1 MRILAVS
8 DTESTALWDHYNS
21 NKITNTDLILSCG
34 DLNPQYLSFLVSCTN
49 LPLLYVH
56 GNHDE
61 KYDQTPP
68 EGCICIDDKIY
79 VHEGIRILGLGG
91 CMPYKP
97 GKYMYTEKEMKRRLL
112 HIKHQLIFYR
122 GFDILLTHAPAQG
135 LGDGDDHAHQGYQT
149 FLGLLDKYQ
158 PKYMV
163 HDICICSMIIPC
175 SALCSTITP
184 RSSMRMRNTPG
195 NISVSDKKLIS

>member
-91 CMPYKP
+91 SMRYNN
-97 GKYMYTEKEMKRRLL
+97 GINQYTEKQMRARVGRLRFKL
-112 HIKHQLIFYR
+112 WRSGGI
-122 GFDILLTHAPAQG
+122 DILLTHSPALN
-135 LGDGDDHAHQGYQT
+135 LGDDKDLAHTGFAA
-149 FLGLLDKYQ
+149 FLDVMDKYHPQ
-158 PKYMV
+158 YMCHGHV
-163 HDICICSMIIPC
+163 HQSYRFDFKRVRHHGETTVINACGHYFLDIPEK
-175 SALCSTITP
+175 T
-184 RSSMRMRNTPG
+184 
-195 NISVSDKKLIS
+195 VSNPT

>member
-79 VHEGIRILGLGG
+79 V
-91 CMPYKP
+91 
-97 GKYMYTEKEMKRRLL
+97 
-112 HIKHQLIFYR
+112 YR
-122 GFDILLTHAPAQG
+122 ERNETTPVT
-135 LGDGDDHAHQGYQT
+135 YQT
-149 FLGLLDKYQ
+149 SADFLPGL
-158 PKYMV
+158 
-163 HDICICSMIIPC
+163 
-175 SALCSTITP
+175 
-184 RSSMRMRNTPG
+184 
-195 NISVSDKKLIS
+195 

>member
-1 MRILAVS
+1 MRIMAIS
-8 DTESTALWDHYNS
+8 DTESTA
-21 NKITNTDLILSCG
+21 
-34 DLNPQYLSFLVSCTN
+34 
-49 LPLLYVH
+49 LLYVH

-68 EGCICIDDKIY
+68 EECICIDDKIY

-112 HIKHQLIFYR
+112 HIKHQLIFYH

-135 LGDGDDHAHQGYQT
+135 LGDGDDHAHQGYEV
-149 FLGLLDKYQ
+149 FLKLLDKYQ

-163 HDICICSMIIPC
+163 HGHMHLQYDHSLKRI
-175 SALCSTITP
+175 
-184 RSSMRMRNTPG
+184 PG
-195 NISVSDKKLIS
+195 NIKFLFRDSLKIYYVGF

>member
-49 LPLLYVH
+49 IPLLYVH

-112 HIKHQLIFYR
+112 HIKHQLICSGIFQNS
-122 GFDILLTHAPAQG
+122 H
-135 LGDGDDHAHQGYQT
+135 T
-149 FLGLLDKYQ
+149 FNCIRIQL
-158 PKYMV
+158 V
-163 HDICICSMIIPC
+163 HIH
-175 SALCSTITP
+175 
-184 RSSMRMRNTPG
+184 RNTV
-195 NISVSDKKLIS
+195 NQYQRIIISM

>member
-79 VHEGIRILGLGG
+79 VHEASASSDWVDACPTNR
-91 CMPYKP
+91 
-97 GKYMYTEKEMKRRLL
+97 EN
-112 HIKHQLIFYR
+112 
-122 GFDILLTHAPAQG
+122 
-135 LGDGDDHAHQGYQT
+135 
-149 FLGLLDKYQ
+149 
-158 PKYMV
+158 
-163 HDICICSMIIPC
+163 ICIQ
-175 SALCSTITP
+175 
-184 RSSMRMRNTPG
+184 
-195 NISVSDKKLIS
+195 KKK

>member
-1 MRILAVS
+1 M
-8 DTESTALWDHYNS
+8 
-21 NKITNTDLILSCG
+21 
-34 DLNPQYLSFLVSCTN
+34 
-49 LPLLYVH
+49 LYVH

-135 LGDGDDHAHQGYQT
+135 LGDGDDHAHQAIKHSGSTGQ
-149 FLGLLDKYQ
+149 
-158 PKYMV
+158 V
-163 HDICICSMIIPC
+163 
-175 SALCSTITP
+175 SAKIYGTWTYASA
-184 RSSMRMRNTPG
+184 
-195 NISVSDKKLIS
+195 V

>member
-21 NKITNTDLILSCG
+21 NKITDLILSCG

-163 HDICICSMIIPC
+163 HGHMHLQYDHSLHRTMQYNNTQIINAYEKH
-175 SALCSTITP
+175 SWEY
-184 RSSMRMRNTPG
+184 
-195 NISVSDKKLIS
+195 

>member
-97 GKYMYTEKEMKRRLL
+97 GGMHRNNVIYHINHIEEDYHLNLDDPDMRLRLL
-112 HIKHQLIFYR
+112 ISFEILKYSKI
-122 GFDILLTHAPAQG
+122 DIG
-135 LGDGDDHAHQGYQT
+135 
-149 FLGLLDKYQ
+149 
-158 PKYMV
+158 
-163 HDICICSMIIPC
+163 
-175 SALCSTITP
+175 
-184 RSSMRMRNTPG
+184 
-195 NISVSDKKLIS
+195 

>member
-1 MRILAVS
+1 MTRTSPNWGKYYERIIRNVQNGIWN
-8 DTESTALWDHYNS
+8 TEE
-21 NKITNTDLILSCG
+21 KSC
-34 DLNPQYLSFLVSCTN
+34 
-49 LPLLYVH
+49 LLYTSVH

-135 LGDGDDHAHQGYQT
+135 LGDGDDHAHQG
-149 FLGLLDKYQ
+149 L
-158 PKYMV
+158 
-163 HDICICSMIIPC
+163 S
-175 SALCSTITP
+175 
-184 RSSMRMRNTPG
+184 
-195 NISVSDKKLIS
+195 LIHI